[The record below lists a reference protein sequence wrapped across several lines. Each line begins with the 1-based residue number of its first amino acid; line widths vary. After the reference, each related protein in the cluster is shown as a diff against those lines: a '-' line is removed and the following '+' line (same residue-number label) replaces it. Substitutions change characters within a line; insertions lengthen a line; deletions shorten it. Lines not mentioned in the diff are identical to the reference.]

1 MLLFWQNNEIF
12 RPSVEIWHSANR
24 DVRNGYFKFC
34 SVSVWENHGFG
45 SVSVLKKKRR
55 FVLLC
60 RSVAKN
66 EKNV

>member
-34 SVSVWENHGFG
+34 SVSVWENHGFFG
-45 SVSVLKKKRR
+45 FGFEKKRR